1 MITVFITVLIGVMK
15 VFDIV
20 YVTTNGA
27 YNTDVI
33 GRRFF
38 DELFTQGNNGYAS
51 AIVVILMIAII
62 PVLIYQ
68 VRHFRAEEA
77 SR

>member
-1 MITVFITVLIGVMK
+1 MTTVFITVLIGVMK

-20 YVTTNGA
+20 YVLTNGQF
-27 YNTDVI
+27 NTDVI
-33 GRRFF
+33 GRRFY
-38 DELFTQGNNGYAS
+38 DELFTQRNAGYAS
-51 AIVVILMIAII
+51 TIVVILLVAVI

-77 SR
+77 AR

>member
-15 VFDIV
+15 VFDVV

-38 DELFTQGNNGYAS
+38 DEMFTQGNNGYAS

-62 PVLIYQ
+62 PILIYQ

-77 SR
+77 NR